1 MEWELRVCDQLVS
14 NSLVEGEVAEW
25 ELRVCDQPV
34 SSSLVEGEVAKWELR
49 VCDQPVSSSLVE
61 GEVAGWELRVCD
73 QLMSSSLVEGE
84 VAGWCP
90 RGWHYQ
96 SLGTSGSG
104 GSWSSSS
111 SFLPFGGGFSICET
125 TQKCASDTIIWIL
138 LSTCYLQRGAAGEAG
153 GW

>member
-14 NSLVEGEVAEW
+14 NSLVEGEVAE
-25 ELRVCDQPV
+25 
-34 SSSLVEGEVAKWELR
+34 WELR

-104 GSWSSSS
+104 GSWSLSS